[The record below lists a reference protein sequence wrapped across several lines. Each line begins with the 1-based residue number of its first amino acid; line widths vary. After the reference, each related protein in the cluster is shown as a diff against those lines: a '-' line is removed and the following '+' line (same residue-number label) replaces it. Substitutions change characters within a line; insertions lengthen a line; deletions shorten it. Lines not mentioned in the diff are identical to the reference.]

1 MKKRGKMLMAVLG
14 LFLIFLCFSSA
25 AFSQPLEMQQNIP
38 NWWLIGTPL
47 NQQGEP
53 PISQAQPAMVT
64 VHGAVTK
71 VEDMRGV
78 AGSNQMQIKTPQ
90 GDTWVVFL
98 GPKWFVNNQRL
109 KFNVGDLVDVKGAKY
124 ITMGQ
129 NNIVA
134 QDVSKG
140 DLTMK
145 LRNADGLP
153 SWECC
158 IPRMPSQQAR

>member
-1 MKKRGKMLMAVLG
+1 
-14 LFLIFLCFSSA
+14 
-25 AFSQPLEMQQNIP
+25 
-38 NWWLIGTPL
+38 
-47 NQQGEP
+47 
-53 PISQAQPAMVT
+53 MVT